1 MKKETRVIHQPT
13 VDLPDGNRSVLD
25 PVYRSVKFTFP
36 TVEAAMTAE
45 ARRDGFDYTRGTNP
59 TTRQL
64 ERLSA
69 ELQGRDDAICVA
81 SGMAAVWLSVV
92 ANLSAGDRIVFFV
105 ESYRPIRALARE
117 RLKHFGISFSMLN
130 VHDHSAIAEAF
141 AAEDTKLLIFEA
153 PTNPMLHVPDIPAIV
168 ALAKQHGV
176 TTVLDNTFAGLHNHG
191 QYEIDYYVHSL
202 TKYASGHGD
211 VMGGAVITDESN
223 ISKLKPWAINMG
235 ATMDPGVAFMILRGL
250 RTYYLRY
257 RRHSET
263 ALALAEHLQGRA
275 HVKRVFYPGLA
286 DDPGYAL
293 AQQQMDDCGGVLSF
307 DLDADEE
314 QAWAF
319 IDALELFVTTSSV
332 GSTESLVAPVKLY
345 FAGDLTDEE
354 RTRAGINDGT
364 VRLSVGLEH
373 LDDLVA
379 DLEQA
384 FDKAFG

>member
-1 MKKETRVIHQPT
+1 
-13 VDLPDGNRSVLD
+13 
-25 PVYRSVKFTFP
+25 
-36 TVEAAMTAE
+36 
-45 ARRDGFDYTRGTNP
+45 
-59 TTRQL
+59 
-64 ERLSA
+64 
-69 ELQGRDDAICVA
+69 
-81 SGMAAVWLSVV
+81 
-92 ANLSAGDRIVFFV
+92 
-105 ESYRPIRALARE
+105 
-117 RLKHFGISFSMLN
+117 
-130 VHDHSAIAEAF
+130 F

-153 PTNPMLHVPDIPAIV
+153 PTNPLLQVPDIPAIV

-211 VMGGAVITDESN
+211 VMGGAVISNEAN

-235 ATMDPGVAFMILRGL
+235 ATMYPGVAFLILRGL

-263 ALALAEHLQGRA
+263 ALVLAEYLQGRS

-319 IDALELFVTTSSV
+319 IDALELFLTTSSV

-354 RTRAGINDGT
+354 ITRAGIADGT

-373 LDDLVA
+373 PDDLVA

>member
-45 ARRDGFDYTRGTNP
+45 ARRDGFDYTRSTNP

-117 RLKHFGISFSMLN
+117 RLKHFGISFSMLS
-130 VHDHSAIAEAF
+130 VHDHSAIAKVF